1 MAKKTDKA
9 LKELAKEVK
18 KLRKDNEK
26 LGKNLEESHREILSL
41 LDERLA
47 VREEIP
53 TDHTGDGRPGEL
65 ISEDSENRTEETEE
79 DQAPEVTEAAER
91 RAKELGV
98 DPATVKGTGSGGRV
112 LVKDVEAAA
121 G

>member
-53 TDHTGDGRPGEL
+53 SDHTGDGRPGEL
-65 ISEDSENRTEETEE
+65 ISEDNSEEE
-79 DQAPEVTEAAER
+79 QAPEVTEAAER

-98 DPATVKGTGSGGRV
+98 DPTTVKGTGSGGRV

-121 G
+121 S